1 MLNTNGKDTKDILGL
16 ERCECKEIHQI
27 LCKMEMNEIEQQLGY
42 FNIIVLIV
50 GFILSLFLGIVGYTL
65 NRLLMGVNAQIV
77 DLYARY
83 SNNNQFIV

>member
-1 MLNTNGKDTKDILGL
+1 M
-16 ERCECKEIHQI
+16 R
-27 LCKMEMNEIEQQLGY
+27 EIEQQLGY
-42 FNIIVLIV
+42 INIMVLVV
-50 GFILSLFLGIVGYTL
+50 GFILALGIVGYSI

>member
-1 MLNTNGKDTKDILGL
+1 VLNTNGKDTKDIIGL
-16 ERCECKEIHQI
+16 ERRECKEIQQI
-27 LCKMEMNEIEQQLGY
+27 SCKMKMNEIEEQLGY
-42 FNIIVLIV
+42 FNIIVLVV

>member
-1 MLNTNGKDTKDILGL
+1 
-16 ERCECKEIHQI
+16 
-27 LCKMEMNEIEQQLGY
+27 MNEIEEQLGY
-42 FNIIVLIV
+42 FNIIVLVV

-65 NRLLMGVNAQIV
+65 NSLLMGVNAQIV

>member
-1 MLNTNGKDTKDILGL
+1 MK
-16 ERCECKEIHQI
+16 
-27 LCKMEMNEIEQQLGY
+27 MNEIEQQLGY

-50 GFILSLFLGIVGYTL
+50 GFILSLFLGIIGYTL

-77 DLYARY
+77 NLYARY

>member
-1 MLNTNGKDTKDILGL
+1 MNGKDTKDIIGL
-16 ERCECKEIHQI
+16 ERCESKEIQNQI
-27 LCKMEMNEIEQQLGY
+27 SCKMKMSEIEQQLGY

-65 NRLLMGVNAQIV
+65 NRLLKGVNAQIV

-83 SNNNQFIV
+83 SNNNQLIV

>member
-1 MLNTNGKDTKDILGL
+1 
-16 ERCECKEIHQI
+16 
-27 LCKMEMNEIEQQLGY
+27 MNEIEQQLGY

-50 GFILSLFLGIVGYTL
+50 GFFLSLFLGIVGYTL

-83 SNNNQFIV
+83 SNNNHFIV